1 MYACIYIYT
10 YICICMYIYVYVCVY
25 DIYMYICIYIYIY
38 LCVCVYVGLTL
49 SPNPRV
55 RIPSNPEVDQTKAG
69 FGLTPG
75 ELLGVTRLR
84 RRRRQGRT
92 DHVNAKRNTNT
103 DLSIIL
109 QKLSTRSASAAQPRC
124 FSALR
129 SDCVV

>member
-1 MYACIYIYT
+1 MCMYVYMI
-10 YICICMYIYVYVCVY
+10 YICIYV
-25 DIYMYICIYIYIY
+25 YIYIY

-109 QKLSTRSASAAQPRC
+109 QKLSTRSASAAQPRLSTISC
-124 FSALR
+124 RQRISRAA
-129 SDCVV
+129 DCVM